1 MLQRIKNKIVSKIA
15 ALIIIEIILIIGSFG
30 VLSYYQS
37 QQSSL
42 ANTID
47 IAGKN
52 RYLTS
57 NLLLQT
63 ESYLDGTSNILQL
76 NAAMN
81 ALQSNILA
89 LQQGGII
96 SGTQLQ
102 PLPIAFDDMWNAIS
116 TNWTA
121 FKTSIYNNLINPS
134 HGDRIKEAAAT
145 ISNSTLRQQFNKL
158 ASDLVIA
165 SDTLVLKLAEQSNQ
179 NFSEPII
186 LQFIFV
192 SLNIGIL
199 V

>member
-1 MLQRIKNKIVSKIA
+1 MLQRIRNKVGAKIA
-15 ALIIIEIILIIGSFG
+15 TLIIIEIILIIGSFG

-96 SGTQLQ
+96 SGIQLQ
-102 PLPIAFDDMWNAIS
+102 PLPTALDGMWNAIN
-116 TNWTA
+116 TKWTA
-121 FKTSIYNNLINPS
+121 FKTSI
-134 HGDRIKEAAAT
+134 
-145 ISNSTLRQQFNKL
+145 
-158 ASDLVIA
+158 
-165 SDTLVLKLAEQSNQ
+165 
-179 NFSEPII
+179 II
-186 LQFIFV
+186 
-192 SLNIGIL
+192 
-199 V
+199 

>member
-1 MLQRIKNKIVSKIA
+1 MLQKIKNKVVSKIA

-42 ANTID
+42 ANTIN

-63 ESYLDGTSNILQL
+63 EGYLDGTSNILQL

-81 ALQSNILA
+81 ALQSNILT
-89 LQQGGII
+89 LRQGGII
-96 SGTQLQ
+96 SSIQLQ
-102 PLPIAFDDMWNAIS
+102 PLPATFYDMWNTINTKW
-116 TNWTA
+116 TN

-134 HGDRIKEAAAT
+134 YGDRTKEEAVTVAT
-145 ISNSTLRQQFNKL
+145 AISNSTLRQQFNQL
-158 ASDLVIA
+158 ASDLIIA
-165 SDTLVLKLAEQSNQ
+165 SDVL
-179 NFSEPII
+179 
-186 LQFIFV
+186 
-192 SLNIGIL
+192 
-199 V
+199 